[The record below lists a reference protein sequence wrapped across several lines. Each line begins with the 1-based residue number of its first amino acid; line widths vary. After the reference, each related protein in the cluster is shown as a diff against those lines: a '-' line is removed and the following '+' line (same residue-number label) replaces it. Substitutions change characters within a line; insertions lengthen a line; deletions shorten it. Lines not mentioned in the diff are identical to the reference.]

1 MTLREY
7 LFRNRKTAAA
17 VARELGINEHYF
29 RQICRCRLRPGFELA
44 TKIEL
49 LTGGEVTVKELRP

>member
-7 LFRNRKTAAA
+7 LFINRRTAAA

-29 RQICRCRLRPGFELA
+29 RQICRGKLRPGYELA

-49 LTGGEVTVKELRP
+49 MTGGEVTMNEFRP